1 MLSSKDRAKLKGLA
15 SKMDAIAQIGL
26 EGVTDNLLKTLDG
39 ALENRELIKVKILQN
54 SSVDA
59 KVAINEIAE
68 KLNAEPVLQ
77 VGRVMV
83 FYRISKKKNIKHI
96 EL

>member
-15 SKMDAIAQIGL
+15 SKMDAIVQIGL

-39 ALENRELIKVKILQN
+39 ALENRELIKVKVLQN